1 MEMRER
7 PFMTAGASIGSGP
20 QPNKRN
26 RIGKIIAR
34 DRWLYFMLLPGI
46 VYFILFKYLPMWGVL
61 IAFKN
66 YQPFLGFWQS
76 DWVGLKHFTRFFGE
90 PTFWMLFKNTVIL
103 ALYNLFFFF
112 PLPIVVALMLNEV
125 RKESVKRFIQTMVY
139 IPHFFS
145 WVVVVGIFYMLFTVE
160 GGIVNEMIVNVGGE
174 RVNFLI
180 SADWFRTMIMSEVVW
195 KETGWGTIIFLAA
208 LAGVDPGLYEA
219 SKIDGA
225 GRCRQLWH
233 ITLPAIRSTIIILF
247 ILRLGHF
254 MDTGFEQIILML
266 NAMNREV
273 GEVFDTYVYSVGIN
287 QSQFSYSTA
296 VGLFKSV
303 IGLVLVL
310 ATNAL
315 AKKAGEEG
323 IY

>member
-7 PFMTAGASIGSGP
+7 SFKTAGASIGSGP

-90 PTFWMLFKNTVIL
+90 PTFWMLFKNTVVL

-125 RKESVKRFIQTMVY
+125 RKEPMKRFIQTMVY
-139 IPHFFS
+139 PTFLL
-145 WVVVVGIFYMLFTVE
+145 VGRSSRYL
-160 GGIVNEMIVNVGGE
+160 
-174 RVNFLI
+174 LH
-180 SADWFRTMIMSEVVW
+180 
-195 KETGWGTIIFLAA
+195 A
-208 LAGVDPGLYEA
+208 L
-219 SKIDGA
+219 
-225 GRCRQLWH
+225 
-233 ITLPAIRSTIIILF
+233 
-247 ILRLGHF
+247 
-254 MDTGFEQIILML
+254 
-266 NAMNREV
+266 
-273 GEVFDTYVYSVGIN
+273 YS
-287 QSQFSYSTA
+287 
-296 VGLFKSV
+296 
-303 IGLVLVL
+303 
-310 ATNAL
+310 
-315 AKKAGEEG
+315 
-323 IY
+323 